1 MSTIRI
7 EDVKKLDLVDYLAS
21 LGFHPER
28 IRNHDYWYLSPLRDE
43 RTASFKIDRIRNNW
57 YDHGEGR
64 GGTIIDFGMAYFGC
78 EIPELLQKM
87 EKYKTA
93 HLALPHQIAHRPTA
107 IGSDERRIVVL
118 GQGPLADSLLIGYL
132 ENRRISFEVAN
143 QFCREIAYRVGK
155 LDYAAIGFPN
165 DKGGFELRS
174 PGFKGS
180 SSPKSPTFLP
190 AKSPGLRIFEGF
202 FDFLSFQEVGRVL
215 DLPASNFLILN
226 SLAFL
231 REGIPLVR
239 QFSPVKTFFD
249 HDQAG
254 RRATEQ
260 IRQVAPGV
268 VDASSFY
275 QDAKDLNEWLVKV
288 GAEYTLQKD
297 LSTELRQLIRQ
308 EIVPRPG
315 NTPRR
320 RFR

>member
-7 EDVKKLDLVDYLAS
+7 EKVKQLDLVDFLAS

-28 IRNHDYWYLSPLRDE
+28 IRNYDYWYLSPLRDE
-43 RTASFKIDRIRNNW
+43 RTASFKIDRIRNVW

-78 EIPELLQKM
+78 QIPELLQKLG
-87 EKYKTA
+87 EYLNT
-93 HLALPHQIAHRPTA
+93 HLALPQQINQPPAA
-107 IGSDERRIVVL
+107 IGSDERKIVVL
-118 GQGPLADSLLIGYL
+118 RQMPISDSLLIGYL
-132 ENRRISFEVAN
+132 GSRKISLEVAN
-143 QFCREIAYRVGK
+143 QFCREITYSVGN

-180 SSPKSPTFLP
+180 SSPKSLTFLP

-231 REGIPLVR
+231 RECIPLVR

-254 RRATEQ
+254 RRATDQ
-260 IRQVAPGV
+260 IRQVALGA

-288 GAEYTLQKD
+288 GTKYKLPKD
-297 LSTELRQLIRQ
+297 LSVELRQLIRP
-308 EIVPRPG
+308 EILPRPG
-315 NTPRR
+315 NSPRR
-320 RFR
+320 RLR